1 VAAAPLE
8 KQMNL
13 LSRFRR
19 AVPRRTVKD
28 AGPLLGYFIPPDGGP
43 IQAVKAGA
51 SPSFGQAMA
60 FSGLAIT
67 PDDTGFANAFMAST
81 WAYKCTILR
90 TRGVSRMA
98 WGVYDKQTGDEL
110 PNHPLTVA
118 LRRSKQNILGKIEF
132 SQVLYGETYLEI
144 CYDKHGAAK
153 DIKWLNNLGVEPD
166 TSLGYIRRYNYSPV
180 GAGGGRIVQLHPAQ
194 VAMMHTENPHDDLR
208 GLSPYLVILDE
219 IGIDRD
225 VTRVAR
231 AFYMND
237 ARPAIVISPDTEMT
251 ETDMSRF
258 LDYWKA
264 NFQGAKN
271 AGKPAMFN
279 RSIKV
284 IEVQRSP
291 STEDTAQRESVRR
304 EICAGLSVPLSV
316 AGAWDDANYQSAPE
330 QRRSFYEDTIIPQC
344 DLQGEFIN
352 SEVLPRFDPERRGE
366 FRYDYSRILA
376 LIEDLVE
383 KTNIQNSR
391 LAAGGIT
398 LNEYR
403 KRIGEEPHPA
413 GDVLYIP
420 AGVTVVP
427 IDKVAELPPPSAPS
441 FPPLG
446 GGLLQHA
453 PPMVQRPAPRLAPPR
468 RSVEVTEEKGARL
481 NDSEAARPNTEAE
494 VKSPEIA
501 PISEPTTITVQPA
514 PAAPVQQAAYITLS
528 LSEHPQLTAIQE
540 QLRQQY
546 PYITLS
552 DEASL
557 HLTLCYIP
565 NCMVLDKL
573 YEVLPRSINPLPLD
587 LIGFGTFEGD
597 SAEGQP
603 VYLTVNASEQLRALQ
618 ASIYAAV
625 CQLGCATS
633 EYSTPPAWHPH
644 ITLGY
649 MPLGSVLPQGI
660 PVLQVI
666 ANKLECYTADGAGFR
681 CLYTSAVKGQSDAL
695 AELEAWQKKAI
706 NGGWKKALGFVCY
719 HIDAELQ
726 NTVRRELSAAY
737 GGPKTSLKAIFKA
750 AKDELE
756 DSATPEEYEKYWGRF
771 DTLANEL
778 GYEWL
783 ESYMEPTLAVV
794 QGKLSDPMTG
804 PFDPATIPDALAQHH
819 DSLIDSYIGSEEQPG
834 PLVKIMLAGMA
845 AANDALT
852 ERRTLNP
859 RAKAVEVA
867 LDVNWDLMAKQAF
880 AYARSYLFNLIKN
893 IDATTVEAVQKAV
906 TEWIA
911 AGQPL
916 GELEAKIN
924 GIFQDKVRARRI
936 AATEAT
942 RAYSEG
948 SARRWQDAGV
958 VKVKFQTVRDTHVC
972 PTCRPLHNQVAAL
985 GEGWKSAS
993 GTYTR
998 PPMHVNCRCFMKPVV
1013 DDA

>member
-1 VAAAPLE
+1 
-8 KQMNL
+8 MNL

-19 AVPRRTVKD
+19 AIPRRSTKD
-28 AGPLLGYFIPPDGGP
+28 AGPLIGYFMPPDGGP
-43 IQAVKAGA
+43 IQAIKAGQ
-51 SPSFGQAMA
+51 SPSFGQALA
-60 FSGLAIT
+60 FSGLPIT
-67 PDDTGFANAFMAST
+67 PDDAGFANAFMAST

-90 TRGVSRMA
+90 ARGVSRMA

-110 PNHPLTVA
+110 PTHPLAVA
-118 LRRSKQNILGKIEF
+118 LRRNKQNILGKIEF
-132 SQVLYGETYLEI
+132 SQVLYGETYLEV
-144 CYDKHGAAK
+144 CYSEYGEARDL
-153 DIKWLNNLGVEPD
+153 KWLNNLGVEPD
-166 TSLGYIRRYNYSPV
+166 TSLGFIRNYNYSPV
-180 GAGGGRIVQLHPAQ
+180 GAGGGRIVQLKPAQ
-194 VAMMHTENPHDDLR
+194 VAFMHTENPHDDLR

-237 ARPAIVISPDTEMT
+237 ARPAIVISPDSEMT
-251 ETDMSRF
+251 EPDMDRF
-258 LDYWKA
+258 LAYWKA

-284 IEVQRSP
+284 IEIARAP

-344 DLQGEFIN
+344 DLQAEFIN
-352 SEVLPRFDPERRGE
+352 TEVLPRFDPDRRGE

-376 LIEDLVE
+376 LIEDMVE

-403 KRIGEEPHPA
+403 ERIGEEPHPK
-413 GDVLYIP
+413 GDVLYVP

-427 IDKVAELPPPSAPS
+427 IDKIAELPPPSAPS
-441 FPPLG
+441 FPPIGG

-468 RSVEVTEEKGARL
+468 RTAELGGVTGVNSDVTPAAGT
-481 NDSEAARPNTEAE
+481 NIAEAAKEATSTH
-494 VKSPEIA
+494 VTDDVPQ
-501 PISEPTTITVQPA
+501 TIIVQPA
-514 PAAPVQQAAYITLS
+514 PAAPSQQVAYITLS

-540 QLRQQY
+540 QLRNQY

-587 LIGFGTFEGD
+587 LIGFGTFEGSSD
-597 SAEGQP
+597 EGQP
-603 VYLTVNASEQLRALQ
+603 VYLTVDASETLRALQ

-633 EYSTPPAWHPH
+633 EYSTPPAWQPH

-649 MPLGSVLPQGI
+649 MPLGSALPQSI

-666 ANKLECYTADGAGFR
+666 CNKLECYTQDATGFR

-726 NTVRRELSAAY
+726 NAVRRDLSAGY
-737 GGPKTSLKAIFKA
+737 GGPKANLKAIFKA
-750 AKDELE
+750 AKDSLE
-756 DSATPEEYEKYWGRF
+756 DSATPEEYERYWGRF

-783 ESYMEPTLAVV
+783 ESYMEPTLATVR
-794 QGKLSDPMTG
+794 GKLG
-804 PFDPATIPDALAQHH
+804 EPFDAAVITAALAEQH
-819 DSLIDSYIGSEEQPG
+819 DSLIESYIGSEEAPG

-867 LDVNWDLMAKQAF
+867 LQVDWNLMAKQAF
-880 AYARSYLFNLIKN
+880 AYAKTYLFDLIKN

-906 TEWIA
+906 AAWIESGA
-911 AGQPL
+911 PL
-916 GELEAKIN
+916 TDLDVKMDA
-924 GIFQDKVRARRI
+924 IFQDKVRARRI

-948 SARRWQDAGV
+948 ATRRWQDAGV
-958 VKVKFQTVRDTHVC
+958 MKVKFQTVRDTRVC

-993 GTYTR
+993 GAYTR

-1013 DDA
+1013 DDGG